1 MTWKIDPA
9 HSKVFFSARHMVIT
23 TVRGEFTKF
32 DVDFQFD
39 ETNPAASKVE
49 AKIDAASL
57 VSGVADRDNHL
68 RSGDFLDVEH
78 YPTITF
84 KSKNVAVVDA
94 NHGRITGDL
103 TIRDTTR
110 EVVLDVEYSGL
121 LKSPWGTTVAG
132 FSAQTKIN
140 RKNWNLAWNVVIEG
154 GSLLVGEEITI
165 NIDAEFVKV
174 EQPVEAAVKTA

>member
-1 MTWKIDPA
+1 MAWKIDPA
-9 HSKVFFSARHMVIT
+9 HSKVFFSARHMVIA

-39 ETNPAASKVE
+39 ENNPAASKVE
-49 AKIDAASL
+49 AKIDVASL
-57 VSGVADRDNHL
+57 TSGVADRDNHL

-78 YPTITF
+78 YPYITF
-84 KSKNVAVVDA
+84 KSKKVDVVDA

-140 RKNWNLAWNVVIEG
+140 RKNWNLVWNVVVEG
-154 GSLLVGEEITI
+154 GALLVGEEVTI

-174 EQPVEAAVKTA
+174 EQSVEAAVKTA